1 MVDDLVAVAVLEIDE
16 MAKAKA
22 KPPAEDDTPKT
33 LFSIKGRPSW
43 HAWLKEFAETLDR
56 DAIGAIDESL
66 REHAKTKGFR
76 KMPKR
81 IG

>member
-1 MVDDLVAVAVLEIDE
+1 MVNGLDCVAVLEIDE

-22 KPPAEDDTPKT
+22 VPPADDTPKT

-43 HAWLKEFAETLDR
+43 HAWLKDFASSLDR
-56 DAIGAIDESL
+56 DAIGAIDEAL
-66 REHAKTKGFR
+66 REYAKIKEFK

>member
-1 MVDDLVAVAVLEIDE
+1 MVDDLVGVAVLEIDE

-22 KPPAEDDTPKT
+22 KAPEDDTPKT

-43 HAWLKEFAETLDR
+43 HAWLKEFADSLDR
-56 DAIGAIDESL
+56 DGIGAIDEAL
-66 REHAKTKGFR
+66 REYAKIKGFR

>member
-1 MVDDLVAVAVLEIDE
+1 MADDLDCVAVLEIDE

-22 KPPAEDDTPKT
+22 VPPADDTPKT

-43 HAWLKEFAETLDR
+43 HAWLKEYGETLHR
-56 DAIGAIDESL
+56 DGIGTIDHAL
-66 REHAKTKGFR
+66 REQAKRDGFR
-76 KMPKR
+76 EMPKR

>member
-1 MVDDLVAVAVLEIDE
+1 MVDDLVCVAVLEIDE
-16 MAKAKA
+16 MAKAKPEA
-22 KPPAEDDTPKT
+22 DDTPKT

-43 HAWLKEFAETLDR
+43 HAWLKEFASSLDR
-56 DAIGAIDESL
+56 DAVGAIDEAL
-66 REHAKTKGFR
+66 REYSKIKGFK